1 MIDQH
6 SKFVSSIESRLQ
18 DNGELYGR
26 FHLGTFVEGQALTV
40 ANALRR
46 TLLSEIPGFVVT
58 SVQIEGANHEF
69 ATLPGIHE
77 SVLNILLNIKRMA
90 ITTRCSD
97 LNQLLSSS
105 SGSELQASIALSGPG
120 SVTAGTI
127 KFPSLLAPVC
137 STHAIAT
144 LSSTAKLN
152 MRLKIAFLDPLQV
165 KKFPSNRVKKISEVL
180 PSSKKNLD
188 ARSMNDILHETQFHA
203 SSNQEELVLDTI
215 PKPVRQVNFS
225 IHEASTRDTDEYI
238 SLEVWTDGS
247 IQPKEALTCALEK
260 LTRIF
265 YEFTTLQKL
274 HVNEISS

>member
-18 DNGELYGR
+18 ENGELYGR

-58 SVQIEGANHEF
+58 NVQIEGANHEF

-90 ITTRCSD
+90 ITARCSE
-97 LNQLLSSS
+97 LNQLLSLSS
-105 SGSELQASIALSGPG
+105 SFAKENVSSEFQASISLSGPS

-127 KFPSLLAPVC
+127 KFPSLLAPV
-137 STHAIAT
+137 SPNHHIAT
-144 LSSTAKLN
+144 LSSTAELK
-152 MRLKIAFLDPLQV
+152 MRLNIALLDPLQV
-165 KKFPSNRVKKISEVL
+165 KKLQFNPGKIS
-180 PSSKKNLD
+180 P
-188 ARSMNDILHETQFHA
+188 IG
-203 SSNQEELVLDTI
+203 LVLDTI
-215 PKPVRQVNFS
+215 PKPVRQVNYS
-225 IHEASTRDTDEYI
+225 IFEASTGQTEEYI

-247 IQPKEALTCALEK
+247 IQPKEALTYALEK

-265 YEFTTLQKL
+265 YEFTNLQKSN
-274 HVNEISS
+274 VN